1 MGFRYGAPLCSTSL
15 LICTIH
21 VPATK
26 STCGPGLY
34 VRQKQ
39 AAVQPSIP
47 LEFRTDNNGYFAL
60 LAPRI
65 LTPAESG
72 KVNKW
77 FRMARADH
85 LSTHHGCSAIP
96 PRTCKKSK
104 GFVGT
109 HEFYKQG
116 LAPT

>member
-1 MGFRYGAPLCSTSL
+1 MFLQPTVRVVRDCTFAKNKPRSNLPFPL
-15 LICTIH
+15 
-21 VPATK
+21 V
-26 STCGPGLY
+26 
-34 VRQKQ
+34 
-39 AAVQPSIP
+39 
-47 LEFRTDNNGYFAL
+47 FRTDNNGYFAL
-60 LAPRI
+60 LAPLI
-65 LTPAESG
+65 LTPAENG

-109 HEFYKQG
+109 HELHKQG
-116 LAPT
+116 LVPT